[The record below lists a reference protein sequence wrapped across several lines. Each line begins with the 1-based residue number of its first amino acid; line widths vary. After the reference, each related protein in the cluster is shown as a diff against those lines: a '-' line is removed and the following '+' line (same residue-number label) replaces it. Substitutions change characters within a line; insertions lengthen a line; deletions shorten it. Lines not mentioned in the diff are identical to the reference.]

1 MLICM
6 TQRLGFTTEK
16 CINLQNNIGIAS
28 MTKMRKLS
36 PSKRD
41 SSRKK
46 TARAKSRSRA
56 RSRMTKRAAKTEFQY
71 IPWHTIPL
79 EDLNPL
85 LQRQFVVGQDIM
97 LARVLLKKGCIV
109 PEHSHHNEQLT
120 YILDG
125 ALKFWIDGKEVVV
138 HAGEVLCI
146 PANMPHKAEAMED
159 TVDLDVFN
167 PPRADWI
174 NRTDQYL
181 RGEK

>member
-1 MLICM
+1 MP
-6 TQRLGFTTEK
+6 K
-16 CINLQNNIGIAS
+16 S
-28 MTKMRKLS
+28 KLKSKAKS
-36 PSKRD
+36 PT
-41 SSRKK
+41 RKK
-46 TARAKSRSRA
+46 PHS
-56 RSRMTKRAAKTEFQY
+56 AAKPAVKKPAGDPAVLQY

-120 YILDG
+120 YIVEG
-125 ALKFWIDGKEVVV
+125 ALKFYIDGKEIVV

-146 PANMPHKAEAMED
+146 PSNMPHKAEAMED
-159 TVDLDVFN
+159 TVDLDIFT

-174 NRTDQYL
+174 NKTDQYL
-181 RGEK
+181 RREK